1 MTGLRILKQYGNFS
15 ESAADDMLFGT
26 IDADKSI
33 CVTFGHNHALSEREY
48 AHIQSALLYTTVTG
62 ERRVR
67 VCNLALQVASL
78 AGNVFRFADMDGVVS
93 VLVREGSCLKLS
105 MRMISF

>member
-93 VLVREGSCLKLS
+93 ALVREGSCSKLLTC
-105 MRMISF
+105 MICL